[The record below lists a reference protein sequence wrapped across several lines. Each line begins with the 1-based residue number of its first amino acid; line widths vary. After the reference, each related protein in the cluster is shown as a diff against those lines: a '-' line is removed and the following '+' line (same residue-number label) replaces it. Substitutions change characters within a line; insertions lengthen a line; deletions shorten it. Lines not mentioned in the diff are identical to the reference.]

1 MDMAVETITP
11 AQFHEHAKQWE
22 NTTWTTE
29 LLLACGAAVL
39 SILGFVG
46 VFPNDLA
53 AVAVIGLGVG
63 FLFQGANVV
72 LRYTELLNE
81 AGGSSKTRT
90 GEVSREM
97 AAEFLAGAAGIVL
110 GILALFKIEPMTL
123 MSVAVI
129 SYGGALLLTSGESV
143 WLASFRKENE
153 LVRQLRHSLSLI
165 SAGTQVLVGLA
176 ALVLGILGL
185 VSILPLTMI
194 LTALLAMG
202 ASILLR
208 SSLVGGFLLDLLH
221 V

>member
-97 AAEFLAGAAGIVL
+97 TAEFLAGAAGIVL

-153 LVRQLRHSLSLI
+153 VVRQLRHSLSLI
-165 SAGTQVLVGLA
+165 SAGTQVLGW
-176 ALVLGILGL
+176 
-185 VSILPLTMI
+185 
-194 LTALLAMG
+194 
-202 ASILLR
+202 R
-208 SSLVGGFLLDLLH
+208 R
-221 V
+221 